1 MSSLNDWQP
10 TQIGLAMAFLQEGVI
25 ALAWLITGC
34 LLKDVRRPAWHWAG
48 FSLLS
53 GASFLNFVISAHAQM
68 ESVRLFGNTLFVG
81 ALLLQTRG
89 LLLFTGHAPV
99 DRRAIGIMIL
109 LLAAL
114 GLWPNHADAPWRV
127 ASISALSCLC
137 CLWTTQVVFR
147 YMHRET
153 LPRRWMAMFTL
164 PSILGAL
171 VLGHR
176 AVMALLNPQQLIQTS
191 IDGTSISLTSAMLWV
206 LLSLSLELTLFGLVI
221 FKLGSQLRKAARHDR
236 LTGLL
241 NRHAMDD
248 VLTQERQRAR
258 RMGTPFSAL
267 MIDIDHFKQIN
278 DRLGHAAGDHTLRAV
293 AQHLRKQLRT
303 TDVVARWGGEEFL
316 ILLPDTHRAEAGH
329 LADKLCDSLRQLPIP
344 WGGQHLAC
352 SVSIGVA
359 QWRAQ
364 GDTADALLARADQAL
379 YRAKHEGRNQV
390 CVEPTM
396 VQTGHIAV

>member
-1 MSSLNDWQP
+1 MPSLNDWQP
-10 TQIGLAMAFLQEGVI
+10 AQIGLAMAFLQELVI
-25 ALAWLITGC
+25 ALGWLVTGW

-53 GASFLNFVISAHAQM
+53 GASFLNFVFSAHVQM
-68 ESVRLFGNTLFVG
+68 EGVRLFGNALFVA

-89 LLLFTGHAPV
+89 LLLFTGQPAV
-99 DRRAIGIMIL
+99 DRRAIGILIL
-109 LLAAL
+109 LFATL
-114 GLWPNHADAPWRV
+114 GLWPKHTDAPWRV

-137 CLWTTQVVFR
+137 CLWTAQIVFR
-147 YMHRET
+147 YM
-153 LPRRWMAMFTL
+153 RRQILRSPWMALFTL

-176 AVMALLNPQQLIQTS
+176 AVMALLKPQQLIQAS
-191 IDGTSISLTSAMLWV
+191 IEGTSISLTSAMLWV

-248 VLTQERQRAR
+248 VLTQERHRAR
-258 RMGTPFSAL
+258 RLGTPFSAL
-267 MIDIDHFKQIN
+267 MVDIDHFKQVN

-316 ILLPDTHRAEAGH
+316 ILLPGTHRTEACH

-344 WGGQHLAC
+344 WGGQHLTC

-359 QWRAQ
+359 QWRAK

-379 YRAKHEGRNQV
+379 YCAKHKGRNQV
-390 CVEPTM
+390 CMEPTM
-396 VQTGHIAV
+396 VQTGHIAA